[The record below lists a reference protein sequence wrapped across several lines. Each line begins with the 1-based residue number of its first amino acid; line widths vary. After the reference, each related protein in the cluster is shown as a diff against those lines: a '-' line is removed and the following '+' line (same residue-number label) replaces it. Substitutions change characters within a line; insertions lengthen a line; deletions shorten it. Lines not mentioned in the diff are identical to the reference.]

1 MQSCR
6 DLQRI
11 FRMVRRR
18 PRRHPPVP
26 QTPKSQFAS
35 ERIIMKIDDALFPE
49 VSASVAQCS
58 LYCVW
63 PRVSLVRRRHCVSER
78 RGSWVVALDARRGA
92 KVAGS
97 AEIKNA
103 LFFLLACPLLTVPS
117 TKKKSS
123 SGQNQRSSMQSL
135 LDMCI
140 SRLSSRPELLL
151 RQGDLPMDDLVEL
164 ILNGAGVS
172 RLDEALLSTL
182 HASLLAIGSD
192 ARCLDHAWHRLLQRD
207 FPKKA
212 TCESG
217 WRDVYLNES
226 AAKRARFDAA
236 KARVLSSQTQQAARS
251 RIKRSKISVKS

>member
-1 MQSCR
+1 MLIVLRMAEGQSG
-6 DLQRI
+6 
-11 FRMVRRR
+11 
-18 PRRHPPVP
+18 
-26 QTPKSQFAS
+26 QTPSLRQRAT
-35 ERIIMKIDDALFPE
+35 RILGCCVGCKEGCESGRFCRNQKRAL
-49 VSASVAQCS
+49 
-58 LYCVW
+58 L
-63 PRVSLVRRRHCVSER
+63 
-78 RGSWVVALDARRGA
+78 
-92 KVAGS
+92 
-97 AEIKNA
+97 
-103 LFFLLACPLLTVPS
+103 LLACPLLTVPS